1 MIKCDAEENFPPP
14 RKVRKVRRKFL
25 RFFYEALPEN
35 EFYEIRKP
43 GILSIYVNG
52 VTKNIRLSKGS
63 SLGKHVKDGTET
75 LLITRKFTKEH
86 DLYWMGLES
95 ETINYIVKGS

>member
-1 MIKCDAEENFPPP
+1 MRCRRKLPPQ
-14 RKVRKVRRKFL
+14 KSKKKIRRKFL

-35 EFYEIRKP
+35 KFYTIRKQ
-43 GILSIYVNG
+43 GILSINVKG
-52 VTKNIRLSKGS
+52 ITKNISLSKGS

-75 LLITRKFTKEH
+75 LLVTRKFTKEH

-95 ETINYIVKGS
+95 ETINYIVKES